1 MIIFKGRRVAFSCAQ
16 GIVYTNVIE
25 DMEAPNQVL
34 LITPDTGC

>member
-1 MIIFKGRRVAFSCAQ
+1 MIIFKGSCAQ

-25 DMEAPNQVL
+25 DMEASNQVL